1 MDMFE
6 EVVGL
11 ARQKLGRDG
20 VAHERDT
27 APPGS
32 ILNANISGFWLTMD
46 LLDVDNTTP
55 AVRRVR
61 ACFACARCL
70 GFYRD
75 FAGQEELVWA
85 HGWRS
90 VFWAR
95 DHSLGGR

>member
-1 MDMFE
+1 MRDGCLQGEMDMFE

-11 ARQKLGRDG
+11 ARLKVGRDG

-55 AVRRVR
+55 AVMHYHYLCR
-61 ACFACARCL
+61 AEGAPTGARP
-70 GFYRD
+70 
-75 FAGQEELVWA
+75 ALVLA
-85 HGWRS
+85 
-90 VFWAR
+90 V
-95 DHSLGGR
+95 